1 MTTTATSTDLTT
13 LDAGGPSGAVWSLP
27 HGGDLDANGVVLH
40 PGDTV
45 GAHANAEVDVIIV
58 GISGT
63 GEVTIDD
70 SASSLTSGT
79 SSSSRRVRPVRSPRP
94 AMLRC
99 AISRCT
105 APGPGRR
112 SALGRQ
118 SVHIV
123 LRCDFMRRGP
133 RTDGREPAQGRS
145 TLGRRLSFSETF
157 ANPGARLYGI
167 VFGAGFLGGCIGA
180 AYLAV
185 LHLLQRGLW
194 PTHWGW
200 SHTVPS

>member
-79 SSSSRRVRPVRSPRP
+79 LVFVPKGATRSIAATGDAPLRYLTVHRARSGPTIRSGKTVSSY
-94 AMLRC
+94 
-99 AISRCT
+99 
-105 APGPGRR
+105 
-112 SALGRQ
+112 
-118 SVHIV
+118 
-123 LRCDFMRRGP
+123 
-133 RTDGREPAQGRS
+133 RS
-145 TLGRRLSFSETF
+145 TM
-157 ANPGARLYGI
+157 
-167 VFGAGFLGGCIGA
+167 
-180 AYLAV
+180 
-185 LHLLQRGLW
+185 
-194 PTHWGW
+194 
-200 SHTVPS
+200 